1 MAERADT
8 IAEIN
13 ETVQSVL
20 CLLDRE
26 RDREVVISR
35 FGLNGSRKTLEEI
48 GQELGITRERVRQI
62 EKAAL
67 LRIRINVNDGQE
79 PNFAAIERK
88 VIASLHEMGRAGR
101 ISDLTAKIVGDSDK
115 VAHNSLELLCSLS
128 DKMQT
133 CSESDHLHA
142 GVALTTERDSKY
154 IKKHVT
160 AIIDVLKK
168 HGKAVDA
175 DGLFSMVDGYEH
187 PSEVVAMAMISKDI
201 AEYHGHYGL
210 SKWPSVNP
218 RNIRDKIYLIMKE
231 NGQPMHYSDIAS
243 AIKSQDFVR
252 NNVSDQAIHNE
263 LIKDDRFVLNGRG
276 IYALA
281 ENGYSKGNISD
292 VITALLK
299 KNGPMYRD
307 DIIRDVLKVREV
319 REATVL
325 MNLQNKDR
333 FVRSGSDNQI
343 YALK

>member
-20 CLLDRE
+20 RLLDRE
-26 RDREVVISR
+26 RDRAVIVNR
-35 FGLNGSRKTLEEI
+35 FGLDGSRKTLEEI

-67 LRIRINVNDGQE
+67 LRIRINVNDGQQA
-79 PNFAAIERK
+79 NFTATERQI
-88 VIASLHEMGRAGR
+88 IASLHEIGRAGR
-101 ISDLTAKIVGDSDK
+101 ITSLAKQMTNSSDK
-115 VAHNSLELLCSLS
+115 VTLSSLELLCNLS

-133 CSESDHLHA
+133 CSESDHLYA
-142 GVALTTERDSKY
+142 GVALTTDRDSKY
-154 IKKHVT
+154 IRKHVD
-160 AIIDVLKK
+160 AILAALKK
-168 HGKAVDA
+168 YGEAVTA
-175 DGLFSMVDGYEH
+175 DELFKLVDDYEH
-187 PSEVVAMAMISKDI
+187 PSEVVAMASISKDI
-201 AEYHGHYGL
+201 SEYHGRYGL

-218 RNIRDKIYLIMKE
+218 RNIRDKVYLIMKE
-231 NGQPMHYSDIAS
+231 NGQPMHYSDIAA

-263 LIKDDRFVLNGRG
+263 LIKDDRFVLIGRG

-292 VITALLK
+292 VITDLLK

-307 DIIRDVLKVREV
+307 DIIRDVLKVRKV

-333 FVRSGSDNQI
+333 FVRSGSDNQT